1 MASGSGDESASRAC
15 STVTRAGVAA
25 GLGRLGLGAG
35 ETVFFHSSLRSLG
48 YVVGGADAVID
59 GFRDAVGP
67 AGTVVVP
74 TFTLLGR
81 VGPFGSWYDHQRSPS
96 TVGAITETLRRR
108 PGAVRSFHPI
118 HSVAALGRRAVEVTA
133 GHRHA
138 RGRVSPWC
146 DAAFAAGSPFDLL
159 ARWDAWYVL
168 LGAGMNTQTIMHFA
182 ETVLVDAVLRRF
194 TGAAQAQALGAVRRW
209 GTPGVWPS
217 LDRVRLGEDLLAGGT
232 YRTVTIGDATVR
244 GARFRSI
251 LRATFARVV
260 GDPEAWLNPPF
271 REWMGAPP
279 ALEALLELPDTDG
292 TREHGRTPAGP
303 EPSGSAA
310 DACAGAVAST

>member
-1 MASGSGDESASRAC
+1 MSGAR

-108 PGAVRSFHPI
+108 PEAIRSFHPI

-146 DAAFAAGSPFDLL
+146 DAAFAGGSPFDLL

-168 LGAGMNTQTIMHFA
+168 LGAGMNVQTIMHYA
-182 ETVLVDAVLRRF
+182 ETALVDAVLRRSS
-194 TGAAQAQALGAVRRW
+194 GAARAEAAGRRAAVGHSRGVALARPRPAGRRP
-209 GTPGVWPS
+209 PG
-217 LDRVRLGEDLLAGGT
+217 RRDLQDGGH
-232 YRTVTIGDATVR
+232 RRRHRAR
-244 GARFRSI
+244 GALPEHPGGH
-251 LRATFARVV
+251 LR
-260 GDPEAWLNPPF
+260 PP
-271 REWMGAPP
+271 G
-279 ALEALLELPDTDG
+279 
-292 TREHGRTPAGP
+292 GRP
-303 EPSGSAA
+303 
-310 DACAGAVAST
+310 